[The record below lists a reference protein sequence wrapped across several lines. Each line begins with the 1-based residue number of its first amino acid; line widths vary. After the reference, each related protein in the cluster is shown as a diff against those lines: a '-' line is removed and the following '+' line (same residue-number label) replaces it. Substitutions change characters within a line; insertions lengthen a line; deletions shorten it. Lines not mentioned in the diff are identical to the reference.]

1 MRFKLFEAL
10 PDILKPKPIVTDLGR
25 RGLVLDLE
33 HLELLLPVGGT
44 VGVVVVSA
52 KGVFG
57 LAPVAAS
64 SPATASSAKSEDAVC
79 QCHVIY
85 AP

>member
-1 MRFKLFEAL
+1 MMVLNR
-10 PDILKPKPIVTDLGR
+10 DTDLR
-25 RGLVLDLE
+25 RRRLVLDLE

-44 VGVVVVSA
+44 VGVIVVGAV
-52 KGVFG
+52 GVLG

-64 SPATASSAKSEDAVC
+64 SPTTAASAKSEDASF
-79 QCHVIY
+79 QYHVIY

>member
-1 MRFKLFEAL
+1 MMVLNG
-10 PDILKPKPIVTDLGR
+10 DTDLR
-25 RGLVLDLE
+25 RRRLVLDLE

-44 VGVVVVSA
+44 VGVIVVGAV
-52 KGVFG
+52 GVLG

-64 SPATASSAKSEDAVC
+64 PATAASAKSEDASF
-79 QCHVIY
+79 QYHVIY